1 MKIKVNQGIDQG
13 VNQGINRGQSREI
26 KQNATDSMSFHEIIR
41 VNVGGRRIETSRSIL
56 TKIPGSMLEKMFS
69 NVPPASQIEGAY
81 FIDAD
86 PVIFDAILAWLRYG
100 VIDLKNVSLEHLT
113 AATSYFGL
121 EDMHKQLLDRQTKME
136 TEETK
141 KRVSDLQ
148 PALIPNFMMET
159 EETEKRVSVLQP
171 ASSASLGQLDD
182 RQKMDR
188 QKMDEK
194 CNSQK
199 SKVLFKSRLDCV
211 MLGVVFGF
219 LLSGLAKNTI
229 RKNPF

>member
-1 MKIKVNQGIDQG
+1 
-13 VNQGINRGQSREI
+13 
-26 KQNATDSMSFHEIIR
+26 
-41 VNVGGRRIETSRSIL
+41 
-56 TKIPGSMLEKMFS
+56 MLEKMFS

-86 PVIFDAILAWLRYG
+86 PVVFDAILAWLRYG

-121 EDMHKQLLDRQTKME
+121 EDMHKQLLDRQTKMETEETKTE

>member
-1 MKIKVNQGIDQG
+1 M
-13 VNQGINRGQSREI
+13 RFP
-26 KQNATDSMSFHEIIR
+26 T
-41 VNVGGRRIETSRSIL
+41 
-56 TKIPGSMLEKMFS
+56 
-69 NVPPASQIEGAY
+69 
-81 FIDAD
+81 
-86 PVIFDAILAWLRYG
+86 
-100 VIDLKNVSLEHLT
+100 
-113 AATSYFGL
+113 
-121 EDMHKQLLDRQTKME
+121 DMHQQLLDRQTKMETEETKTE

-188 QKMDEK
+188 QKMDRQKMDEK

>member
-1 MKIKVNQGIDQG
+1 MGKLKIYLHLLESYVQAMKIRVNQGD
-13 VNQGINRGQSREI
+13 NQGINLGQSRVI
-26 KQNATDSMSFHEIIR
+26 KQNATDSMSFHGIIR

-56 TKIPGSMLEKMFS
+56 TKIPGSILERMFS

-121 EDMHKQLLDRQTKME
+121 EVMHKQLLDRQTKME

-148 PALIPNFMMET
+148 PAP
-159 EETEKRVSVLQP
+159 
-171 ASSASLGQLDD
+171 SASLGQLDD

-199 SKVLFKSRLDCV
+199 SKV
-211 MLGVVFGF
+211 
-219 LLSGLAKNTI
+219 
-229 RKNPF
+229 

>member
-1 MKIKVNQGIDQG
+1 
-13 VNQGINRGQSREI
+13 
-26 KQNATDSMSFHEIIR
+26 
-41 VNVGGRRIETSRSIL
+41 
-56 TKIPGSMLEKMFS
+56 
-69 NVPPASQIEGAY
+69 
-81 FIDAD
+81 
-86 PVIFDAILAWLRYG
+86 
-100 VIDLKNVSLEHLT
+100 
-113 AATSYFGL
+113 
-121 EDMHKQLLDRQTKME
+121 MHKQLLDRQTKME
-136 TEETK
+136 TEDTK
-141 KRVSDLQ
+141 
-148 PALIPNFMMET
+148 MET

-171 ASSASLGQLDD
+171 ASSASLGQLDDRQKMDRKKMD